1 MSHAR
6 QGDRGFSS
14 EASILSPPW
23 ALADDHLIAAV
34 GRLDLGV
41 DVTPVE
47 ARSADGPVHG
57 VAVVYV
63 DEVVPPEAVELI
75 LLPGVGVGVETVE
88 VAEGSYEIRLAVAYA
103 LLDDLPVGVAVA
115 GVGVAL
121 LRRSA
126 AGR

>member
-1 MSHAR
+1 LPAGVDWRFRRCYQPTRRWSPLSRAR

-63 DEVVPPEAVELI
+63 DEVIPPK
-75 LLPGVGVGVETVE
+75 PW
-88 VAEGSYEIRLAVAYA
+88 S
-103 LLDDLPVGVAVA
+103 
-115 GVGVAL
+115 
-121 LRRSA
+121 
-126 AGR
+126 